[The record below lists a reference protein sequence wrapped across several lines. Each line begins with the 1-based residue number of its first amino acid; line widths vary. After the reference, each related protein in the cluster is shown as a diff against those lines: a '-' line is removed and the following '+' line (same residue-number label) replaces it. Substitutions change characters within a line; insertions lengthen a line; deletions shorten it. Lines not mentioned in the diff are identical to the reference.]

1 MKTSSRIGAAGRPE
15 SWTVTG
21 GWRWPSHVR
30 SPMTSAPAGKGSV
43 SRLENNVVML
53 AGTVGSWQVRATA
66 GDLARRTAGAFDL
79 CNALRVDGDAPD
91 RRQVDAFTEL
101 VASVPE
107 PRPPMAVS
115 RAWPR
120 AGRSGRV
127 IRRSRVFTAGAA
139 GLAAANPPL
148 DAARLDIV
156 PSGLWGRAESL
167 RTVLRL
173 AAEAV
178 APVSFGFAADLLGG
192 EGGRTGASGLRDAF
206 LIMLVPLLANAV
218 LIVRAR
224 RTYLTDAAT
233 AAAAEKGSR

>member
-127 IRRSRVFTAGAA
+127 MLFLVLLVWL
-139 GLAAANPPL
+139 GL
-148 DAARLDIV
+148 
-156 PSGLWGRAESL
+156 
-167 RTVLRL
+167 
-173 AAEAV
+173 
-178 APVSFGFAADLLGG
+178 LLGIA
-192 EGGRTGASGLRDAF
+192 GGLPVCPLVIAAVVAAIVIAAFRYADHRASRG
-206 LIMLVPLLANAV
+206 
-218 LIVRAR
+218 
-224 RTYLTDAAT
+224 
-233 AAAAEKGSR
+233 